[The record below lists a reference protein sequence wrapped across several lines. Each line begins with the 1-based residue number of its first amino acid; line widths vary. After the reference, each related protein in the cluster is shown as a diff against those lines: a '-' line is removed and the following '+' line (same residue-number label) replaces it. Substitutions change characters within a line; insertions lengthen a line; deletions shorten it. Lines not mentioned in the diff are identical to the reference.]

1 MTTRCFAT
9 ALVSAVLQATSAPA
23 GSAPLP
29 ASLREYRVDFGHSI
43 VEFSIDFAFSRV
55 KGRFTSA
62 NGTILYDEA
71 HPERSSVTMVIDA
84 KSIDT
89 GWPHRDEHLRTADF
103 FDVETHPEMTLRS
116 TGISERDGDYVL
128 AADLTIAGVTRPVE
142 FALEFDGVTQDPF
155 GNTKAGFEAST
166 EINRSDWGLSFNMAL
181 ETGGVLVSE
190 KIRIDLDV
198 QLVRS

>member
-1 MTTRCFAT
+1 MSTAT
-9 ALVSAVLQATSAPA
+9 APRTGALADLTPGVWTVDPSHSTVGFTARHLMITKVRGHFTDFDGVVTIDENPLASTVVANVRLDSVDT
-23 GSAPLP
+23 GSA
-29 ASLREYRVDFGHSI
+29 
-43 VEFSIDFAFSRV
+43 
-55 KGRFTSA
+55 
-62 NGTILYDEA
+62 
-71 HPERSSVTMVIDA
+71 ERDA
-84 KSIDT
+84 
-89 GWPHRDEHLRTADF
+89 HLRTADF
-103 FDVETHPEMTLRS
+103 FDVEQHPEMTLRS
-116 TGISERDGDYVL
+116 TGITERGSDHVL

-190 KIRIDLDV
+190 KIRIDLDI

>member
-1 MTTRCFAT
+1 MSTAT
-9 ALVSAVLQATSAPA
+9 APRTGALADLTPGVWTVDPSHSTVGFTARHLMITKVRGHFTDFDGVVTIGEDPLASTVVANVRLDSVDT
-23 GSAPLP
+23 GSA
-29 ASLREYRVDFGHSI
+29 
-43 VEFSIDFAFSRV
+43 
-55 KGRFTSA
+55 
-62 NGTILYDEA
+62 
-71 HPERSSVTMVIDA
+71 ERDA
-84 KSIDT
+84 
-89 GWPHRDEHLRTADF
+89 HLRTADF
-103 FDVETHPEMTLRS
+103 FDVEQHPEMTLRS
-116 TGISERDGDYVL
+116 TGITERGDDHVL

-190 KIRIDLDV
+190 KIRIDLDI